1 MVQKCAVT
9 QQIGDVNHQH
19 LSLQWLQ
26 QGEGIPLGYSDG
38 GYHMPTKMVRVF
50 SSVDAIC
57 IYLSLIQGS
66 CIEVTCG
73 LICFRGYVMGMQ
85 INAPGSA

>member
-1 MVQKCAVT
+1 
-9 QQIGDVNHQH
+9 
-19 LSLQWLQ
+19 
-26 QGEGIPLGYSDG
+26 
-38 GYHMPTKMVRVF
+38 MPTKMVRVF

-73 LICFRGYVMGMQ
+73 LICFCGYVMGMQ
-85 INAPGSA
+85 INAPGSACALTQACPTVPSILLAILLHN